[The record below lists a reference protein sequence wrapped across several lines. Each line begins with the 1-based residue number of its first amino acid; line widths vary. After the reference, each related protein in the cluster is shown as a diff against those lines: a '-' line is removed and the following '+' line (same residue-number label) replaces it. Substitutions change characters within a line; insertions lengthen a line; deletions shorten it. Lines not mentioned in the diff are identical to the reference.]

1 MIKFVI
7 FDSFSM
13 VRDGE
18 RWLAS
23 GCMKITKQI
32 RLINQF
38 TLIDGKCY
46 MLLCQKKKNLG
57 RYAHDESSTSVEQ
70 ETVLVISHS
79 L

>member
-38 TLIDGKCY
+38 TRY
-46 MLLCQKKKNLG
+46 MLHASCFSVKKNLG
-57 RYAHDESSTSVEQ
+57 RYAHDESTTFVEQ